1 MFIQHFLLAIFWLL
15 FSLFHS
21 VFASEKCKR
30 FIESVMKKKYKYY
43 RILYSLF
50 AFISLSA
57 IVVYHLSINTIILW
71 NVQAVEV
78 IISIAGIITGGFVMI
93 FFAKKFFFEL
103 SGADVFMETKRS
115 ETLIKESLY
124 NYVRHPLY
132 TATLLLIWSIFFLH
146 PSLNNLISG
155 LCITI
160 YTIIGI
166 HFEEKKLISN
176 FGESYIQYRSETPM
190 LIPDLYSVILN
201 NNKYAKRNINKK

>member
-21 VFASEKCKR
+21 IFATEKCKR
-30 FIESVMKKKYKYY
+30 FIKAVMKKKYKYY

-50 AFISLSA
+50 AFISLCA
-57 IVVYHLSINTIILW
+57 IIVYHLSINTILLW
-71 NVQAVEV
+71 NTQPAEV
-78 IISIAGIITGGFVMI
+78 IISITGIITGGLVMI

-103 SGADVFMETKRS
+103 SGADVFIETKRS
-115 ETLIKESLY
+115 ATLIKKSLY

-146 PSLNNLISG
+146 PSLSNLISG
-155 LCITI
+155 LCITA

-166 HFEEKKLISN
+166 HFEEKKLINS
-176 FGESYIQYRSETPM
+176 FGKSYIQYRFETPM
-190 LIPDLYSVILN
+190 LIPKLYSVILN
-201 NNKYAKRNINKK
+201 RSKYAKRNIGKK